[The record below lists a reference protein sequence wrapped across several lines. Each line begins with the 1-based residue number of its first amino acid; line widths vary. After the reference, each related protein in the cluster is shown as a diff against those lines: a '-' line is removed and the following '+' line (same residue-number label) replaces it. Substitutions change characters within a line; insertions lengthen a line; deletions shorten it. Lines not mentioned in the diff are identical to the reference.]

1 MIIKTVQ
8 ASLLRSLLRLA
19 LTELD
24 GEGRQTLR
32 KHLDDGMEAAELYNM
47 VTPPPPPLAKL
58 FTVHLPFFPQALSLP
73 RKVKGGERKCV
84 N

>member
-47 VTPPPPPLAKL
+47 VTPPPLLLAKL
-58 FTVHLPFFPQALSLP
+58 FTVHLPFSPTGPQSTKEG
-73 RKVKGGERKCV
+73 RGR
-84 N
+84 